1 MTCHLRRQFS
11 SARSTKQFWQCQLCR
26 CKLISSSTH
35 PATNRVLSSSPQS
48 IAQPAF
54 CPRKFVARRDL
65 GLSRLYRPALRFIP
79 WFSSLDGRE
88 ISGYS
93 RVREQPGIL
102 FVYIPSESELY
113 PARYRVYERAQVHD
127 DIDKYIGFAIFRD
140 DYEVT
145 LPFILLG
152 RRAWSASD
160 LRLPL
165 SSTIWSSLSNVQFS
179 SRLVISGVARSASRW
194 LVA

>member
-93 RVREQPGIL
+93 RVREKPGIL
-102 FVYIPSESELY
+102 FVYIYRVSRNYILRVIESMRELKSTMTLINIS
-113 PARYRVYERAQVHD
+113 ALQSSVMIMRLRYRLFY
-127 DIDKYIGFAIFRD
+127 
-140 DYEVT
+140 
-145 LPFILLG
+145 
-152 RRAWSASD
+152 
-160 LRLPL
+160 
-165 SSTIWSSLSNVQFS
+165 
-179 SRLVISGVARSASRW
+179 SGVAHDRR
-194 LVA
+194 VIYGHR